1 VVWGRPSAPTTSTG
15 ARDGERRPPP
25 KEEADDEI
33 DLEHLRRVWPAVVDR
48 MRENS
53 PVLSALFESARP
65 LDAEGS
71 TVKVGF
77 PAGDTFHK
85 KKAEELDNREQLSD
99 ALQAV
104 TGRSLRP
111 IYVLLDA
118 EGDQAG
124 EEMTEE
130 ELIDRIKAE
139 FDAEEYEEA

>member
-1 VVWGRPSAPTTSTG
+1 
-15 ARDGERRPPP
+15 
-25 KEEADDEI
+25 
-33 DLEHLRRVWPAVVDR
+33 
-48 MRENS
+48 
-53 PVLSALFESARP
+53 
-65 LDAEGS
+65 
-71 TVKVGF
+71 VKVGF